1 MSINSLIVI
10 PARFKSTRLP
20 GKPLRMIGDDT
31 MLHRV
36 YKRCS
41 ETQLDTVV
49 ATDDDRIISECKEK
63 GMEWVKTL
71 SEHKTGTDRVAE
83 VAVNQLCG
91 PYENY
96 INVQGDEPFVLVEDI
111 LEINQWIMRKGQ
123 ASPNSSSEISFP
135 DQEEVICGMC
145 PINDEEQYWSPNV
158 PKIVL
163 DYDHVS
169 QTTNAAAKLRYI
181 SRAPIPG
188 VKGGMPW
195 PKDEAFKQVC
205 IYGFKRWQ
213 LVFYSDYVK
222 SWPVDDPHEGKST
235 IEYYEDIEILRF
247 FDLGIDIRM
256 VFLNG
261 TPLAVDTE
269 EDLIKANEL
278 HEKNPLI

>member
-1 MSINSLIVI
+1 MSMNSLIVI

-63 GMEWVKTL
+63 GMEWVKTS

-111 LEINQWIMRKGQ
+111 LEINQWIMRYGQ
-123 ASPNSSSEISFP
+123 PAYHSATSTFP
-135 DQEEVICGMC
+135 DQEEVVCGMC
-145 PINDEEQYWSPNV
+145 PIIDEEQYWSPNV

-163 DYDHVS
+163 DHDHIT
-169 QTTNAAAKLRYI
+169 QTHSGAALRYI

-195 PKDEAFKQVC
+195 PQDEALKQVC
-205 IYGFKRWQ
+205 IYGFKRWH
-213 LVFYSDYVK
+213 LVFYSDYAK
-222 SWPVDDPHEGKST
+222 NWGVDDPCEGKST

-247 FDLGIDIRM
+247 FDMGINIRM

-278 HEKNPLI
+278 HEKNPHI